1 MKGLWDIFVSVF
13 QITQTHKGV
22 QGVHTCWELQPIYF
36 IDRDLT
42 HHLNNNWTGMGRECK
57 NIRPQ
62 KPRIRALLLTTAQK
76 HLLLHSW
83 QAALC
88 PRAFLLPRFC
98 TLRAPRFTH
107 SRGRHRGRW
116 WHGFHCC
123 EFVVRVCVK
132 KHWWTHGVACEGA
145 APTHNVMYPTTYL
158 TTHSPHSGHLLHC
171 SHEHN

>member
-83 QAALC
+83 QAAQ
-88 PRAFLLPRFC
+88 
-98 TLRAPRFTH
+98 
-107 SRGRHRGRW
+107 
-116 WHGFHCC
+116 
-123 EFVVRVCVK
+123 FVHV
-132 KHWWTHGVACEGA
+132 HFFSQGDLACGTPHA
-145 APTHNVMYPTTYL
+145 AKT
-158 TTHSPHSGHLLHC
+158 
-171 SHEHN
+171 